1 MAGFVPTSHQERAA
15 MLAAVGL
22 PEPERLFDCIPAGLR
37 LYEMADCP
45 DLGEPLSEM
54 EVVSRLTEL
63 ADINQPAS
71 EQLCFL
77 GAGAYDHYSPAATRH
92 LLLRQEFYTA
102 YTPYQPEIS
111 QGTLQGI
118 FEFQSLIC
126 RLTGMDVANSS
137 MYDSASAAAEALLMA
152 IHATGRRQ
160 VIIAGSLHPHTR
172 QVIATYLA
180 GSGNQ
185 ILTLP
190 AASDGSWAAALA
202 ASPPTA
208 ETAAVLVQ
216 SPDFFGLVQDLPA
229 IAVLAHQA
237 GALAIAS
244 CDPLS
249 LTLLR
254 TPGDSEIDIAVGEV
268 QPLGLPLSF
277 GGPYAGYLAARTAL
291 LRRMPGR
298 ICGETADRQGRRA
311 FVLTIQAREQ
321 HIRRENATSNICTNQ
336 ALCALSATI
345 HSALLGGSGLT
356 DVARQCVGKAAH
368 LRQLILATGWFEPL
382 FDRPFFRE
390 FAVRLKPGQWP
401 AAATISDLNTWLAG
415 QKVTGGLDLSDF
427 DMQNPI
433 QNGWLLAVTE
443 KRSLA
448 DLTRLIE
455 LITLYRAERGC

>member
-1 MAGFVPTSHQERAA
+1 MAGFVPTSHQERAN

-22 PEPERLFDCIPAGLR
+22 PEPQRLFDCIPAALR
-37 LYEMADCP
+37 LNELADCP
-45 DLGEPLSEM
+45 DLGYPLTEM
-54 EVVSRLTEL
+54 EIVSRLTEL
-63 ADINQPAS
+63 ADQNQPAA

-185 ILTLP
+185 VLTLP
-190 AASDGSWAAALA
+190 AAANGSWADALA
-202 ASPPTA
+202 ASPPTE

-216 SPDFFGLVQDLPA
+216 SPDFFGLIQDQPT
-229 IAVLAHQA
+229 IAALAHQT

-249 LTLLR
+249 LALLR
-254 TPGDSEIDIAVGEV
+254 TPGESGIDIAVGEV

-277 GGPYAGYLAARTAL
+277 GGPYAGFLAARTAL

-298 ICGETADRQGRRA
+298 ICGETVDRQGRRA
-311 FVLTIQAREQ
+311 YVLTIQAREQ

-345 HSALLGGSGLT
+345 HSALLGGSGLVE
-356 DVARQCVGKAAH
+356 VASQCAGKAAH
-368 LRQLILATGWFEPL
+368 LRQLLLATGWFEPL
-382 FDRPFFRE
+382 FERPFFRE
-390 FAVRLKPGQWP
+390 FAVCLKTGQWT
-401 AAATISDLNTWLAG
+401 AKATISDLNSWLAG
-415 QKVTGGLDLSDF
+415 QKVTGGLDLGSF
-427 DMQNPI
+427 DDQNPI
-433 QNGWLLAVTE
+433 PNGWLLAVTE

-448 DLTRLIE
+448 DLSHLID
-455 LITLYRAERGC
+455 LISAYRDERGC

>member
-1 MAGFVPTSHQERAA
+1 
-15 MLAAVGL
+15 MLAEVGL
-22 PEPERLFDCIPAGLR
+22 PEPQRLFDCIPAGLR
-37 LYEMADCP
+37 LYDMADCP

-54 EVVSRLTEL
+54 EVVGRLTEL
-63 ADINQPAS
+63 AEQNQPAA

-152 IHATGRRQ
+152 IHTTGRRQ

-180 GSGNQ
+180 GSDNQ
-185 ILTLP
+185 VLTLP
-190 AASDGSWAAALA
+190 SSADGSWAAALA
-202 ASPPTA
+202 ANPPTA

-216 SPDFFGLVQDLPA
+216 SPDFFGLIQDLPA
-229 IAVLAHQA
+229 IAALAHQA
-237 GALAIAS
+237 GALAVAS

-254 TPGDSEIDIAVGEV
+254 TPGESGIDIAVGEV
-268 QPLGLPLSF
+268 QPLGLPLSY

-298 ICGETADRQGRRA
+298 ICGETVDRQGRRA

-345 HSALLGGSGLT
+345 HSALLGGSGLAEA
-356 DVARQCVGKAAH
+356 ARQCTGKAAH
-368 LRQLILATGWFEPL
+368 LRQLLLATGWFEPL
-382 FDRPFFRE
+382 YERPFFRE
-390 FAVRLKPGQWP
+390 FAVRLKPGHWT
-401 AAATISDLNTWLAG
+401 ASTTISDLNRWLAG
-415 QKVTGGLDLSDF
+415 QKVIGGLDLSEF
-427 DMQNPI
+427 DELYQI

-448 DLTRLIE
+448 DLNRLIK
-455 LITLYRAERGC
+455 LIAAYRAERGCC